1 MSIPRAQSL
10 SLLVLVLGLD
20 WLLAGKH
27 TRLIF
32 LGFIYVWLY
41 NAFPLLLGL
50 AGIYTLAVWLS
61 EGRLDMRPLIYTA
74 IGLALGLLINPYFPF
89 NIIFAYQHIL
99 PKLVEATSV
108 SVGSEWYPYD
118 TSQLLSN
125 SSLALAA
132 FAGGALA
139 LGLYGQRMQA
149 RTAAAFLLACL
160 FGLMMFQSRRFVE
173 YFPAFALI
181 FAAFAWAPLMHAYI
195 RRSEVISQSNLR
207 LPAGLTT
214 HLPALVLAAFLVPGI
229 WLTLHASMESIG
241 SSKPY
246 TLYQGASA
254 WMVDNTPA
262 GARVFQTDWD
272 DFPRLFFYNTHNTY
286 LVGLDPTYLQLYN
299 ASLYDEWVEITQGR
313 LELPAQSI
321 QARFGGQY
329 VLTDLLHR
337 SFIERAAQDPGLVEV
352 YRDGD
357 AIIYQVVGSPSP

>member
-61 EGRLDMRPLIYTA
+61 EGRLVLRPLFYTA

-89 NIIFAYQHIL
+89 NVIFAYQHIL

-118 TSQLLSN
+118 TGQLLSN
-125 SSLALAA
+125 SRLALAA

-139 LGLYGQRMQA
+139 LGLSGRRMQA

-160 FGLMMFQSRRFVE
+160 FGLMLFQSRRFVE

-195 RRSEVISQSNLR
+195 RRSEVTRHVFPIQS
-207 LPAGLTT
+207 
-214 HLPALVLAAFLVPGI
+214 
-229 WLTLHASMESIG
+229 
-241 SSKPY
+241 
-246 TLYQGASA
+246 
-254 WMVDNTPA
+254 
-262 GARVFQTDWD
+262 
-272 DFPRLFFYNTHNTY
+272 
-286 LVGLDPTYLQLYN
+286 
-299 ASLYDEWVEITQGR
+299 
-313 LELPAQSI
+313 
-321 QARFGGQY
+321 
-329 VLTDLLHR
+329 
-337 SFIERAAQDPGLVEV
+337 QDPGEINHAPARLGPGRIPAS
-352 YRDGD
+352 RDLAYSPCISGEHRQLQT
-357 AIIYQVVGSPSP
+357 IYVVPGCVCLAGGQHPGGGARFPNRLG